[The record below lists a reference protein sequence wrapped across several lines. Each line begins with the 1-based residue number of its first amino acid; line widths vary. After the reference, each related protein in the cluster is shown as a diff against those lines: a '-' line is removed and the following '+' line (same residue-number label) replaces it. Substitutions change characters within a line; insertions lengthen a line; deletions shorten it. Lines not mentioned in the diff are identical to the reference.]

1 MTKKYPLIDNNW
13 DDIYYSHGG
22 NNKLYPYI
30 TDNVIYERT
39 LDEIETRRDK
49 VPYTNNKDLSVCNSD
64 YQFKQPIY
72 STQGYLTEINTS
84 NIIDDIYNNIDEYNN
99 YYGNYYKKPNQ
110 LQNKVKIEE
119 VNDKPKIINQNKKE
133 IETFQM
139 NENLREEL
147 RKQIKENKRL
157 TKKLKKSRKHKE
169 SNNDLLYTLII
180 VGILIIILIRN
191 K

>member
-1 MTKKYPLIDNNW
+1 MNKKYPLIDDNW

-30 TDNVIYERT
+30 TDNVMYER
-39 LDEIETRRDK
+39 
-49 VPYTNNKDLSVCNSD
+49 TNNKDFSVCNSN
-64 YQFKQPIY
+64 YQFKQPMY
-72 STQGYLTEINTS
+72 SAQGYLTEFNTKD
-84 NIIDDIYNNIDEYNN
+84 IIDDIYNNIDEYNN
-99 YYGNYYKKPNQ
+99 NYYKKPNQ
-110 LQNKVKIEE
+110 LQNNKIKIEE
-119 VNDKPKIINQNKKE
+119 INDDNNININKNNIKR
-133 IETFQM
+133 IENFQM
-139 NENLREEL
+139 TENLREEL
-147 RKQIKENKRL
+147 KKQIKENKKL

>member
-1 MTKKYPLIDNNW
+1 MSKKYPLIDDNW

-30 TDNVIYERT
+30 TDNVMYER
-39 LDEIETRRDK
+39 I
-49 VPYTNNKDLSVCNSD
+49 NNKDLNVCNSN
-64 YQFKQPIY
+64 YQFKQPMY
-72 STQGYLTEINTS
+72 SAQGYLTEFNTKD
-84 NIIDDIYNNIDEYNN
+84 IIDDIYNNIDEYNN
-99 YYGNYYKKPNQ
+99 NYYKKP
-110 LQNKVKIEE
+110 VKIEE
-119 VNDKPKIINQNKKE
+119 VDDKPKIIKQNKKE

-147 RKQIKENKRL
+147 RKQIKENKKL

>member
-1 MTKKYPLIDNNW
+1 MSKKYPLIDDNW

-30 TDNVIYERT
+30 TDNVMYER
-39 LDEIETRRDK
+39 
-49 VPYTNNKDLSVCNSD
+49 TNNKDFSVCNSN
-64 YQFKQPIY
+64 YQFKQPMY
-72 STQGYLTEINTS
+72 SAQGYLTEFNTKD
-84 NIIDDIYNNIDEYNN
+84 IIDDIYNNIDEYNN
-99 YYGNYYKKPNQ
+99 NYYKKPNQ
-110 LQNKVKIEE
+110 LQYNNKIKIEE
-119 VNDKPKIINQNKKE
+119 VDDKPKIIKQNKKE

-147 RKQIKENKRL
+147 RKQIKENKKL
-157 TKKLKKSRKHKE
+157 NKKLKKSRKHKE

>member
-1 MTKKYPLIDNNW
+1 MNKKYPLIDDNW

-30 TDNVIYERT
+30 TDNVMYER
-39 LDEIETRRDK
+39 
-49 VPYTNNKDLSVCNSD
+49 TNNKDFSVCNSN
-64 YQFKQPIY
+64 YQFKQPMY
-72 STQGYLTEINTS
+72 SAQGYLTEFNTKD
-84 NIIDDIYNNIDEYNN
+84 IIDDIYNNIDEYNN
-99 YYGNYYKKPNQ
+99 NYYKKPNQ
-110 LQNKVKIEE
+110 LQNNKIKIEE
-119 VNDKPKIINQNKKE
+119 INDNNNININKNNIKR
-133 IETFQM
+133 IENFQM
-139 NENLREEL
+139 TENLREEL

-157 TKKLKKSRKHKE
+157 NKKLKKSKKHKE